1 MKREKK
7 QLVTDI
13 EYEGAASIL
22 KPVIYKNGPAFLC
35 ALKQGDTEVS
45 GSGDSPHLA
54 VKDWDEKL
62 QQHLRTAGP
71 DDEIVQYV
79 MSLLSETPVKEEAPV
94 PPAAQ
99 NFGMEEHISSISDP
113 ETASQVRAFYEQFR
127 GFEKKSQQPG

>member
-7 QLVTDI
+7 QLITDI

-22 KPVIYKNGPAFLC
+22 KPVIYQNGPAFLC
-35 ALKQGDTEVS
+35 LLNQGDAEVS
-45 GSGDSPHLA
+45 GTGGSLQQA
-54 VKDWDEKL
+54 LQDWDEKL

-79 MSLLSETPVKEEAPV
+79 MALLSETPVQQETPV

-99 NFGMEEHISSISDP
+99 NSNMEDHVSSIADP
-113 ETASQVRAFYEQFR
+113 ETASQVRAFYDQFR
-127 GFEKKSQQPG
+127 GFEKR